1 MIERDDFTNF
11 LVFFDQF
18 HQNTSLLQKLESFDS
33 NLFREVANDD
43 KTRYLL
49 RFLYCLIYEIQ
60 NYSEEKANENSQ
72 EEHKKENSEVSQEIN
87 EISEKIKEQER
98 IQGNIFEDNGPII
111 KDDNKTPSKN
121 DIKVNEPQKQINSE
135 EKGQDWE
142 IDDKLLIFS

>member
-18 HQNTSLLQKLESFDS
+18 HQNTSLLQKIESFDS
-33 NLFREVANDD
+33 NLFREVAADD

-72 EEHKKENSEVSQEIN
+72 EEYKKENNEVSQEIN

-121 DIKVNEPQKQINSE
+121 DIKVNEPQKQVNSE